1 MPTLAPVPRHGLQL
15 KFKRSRGFTMIEVLV
30 ALAIIAVAL
39 AASLRAVGAL
49 ATGEADLHRRL
60 LAGWSAD
67 NELAQLRLTH
77 TWPDIGTRTFDC
89 SQGNLKLICT
99 DRVSTTPNPIFRG
112 WKLSWSRLASP
123 AISRKWSWWWRM
135 KPAVRFRR
143 DARSVRRARGDR
155 GFTLIEML
163 VAIAILAVIAVLSW
177 RGLDQIMRGRTTITN
192 AMEDER
198 VVAQLFDQMRIDARQ
213 AATADGHRGLAGFI
227 VGGGLAGIDAHLVEQ
242 LRHHAFIFH
251 RVRNGRAAAHDL
263 VEPTPRQ
270 HRDHREDRDRDQH
283 LDQRKATNAT
293 IAPRAANV
301 PPRANGWFHSPP
313 P

>member
-99 DRVSTTPNPIFRG
+99 DRVSTTPNPIFRRVEVIVESPG
-112 WKLSWSRLASP
+112 ISGNLAQ
-123 AISRKWSWWWRM
+123 M
-135 KPAVRFRR
+135 V
-143 DARSVRRARGDR
+143 
-155 GFTLIEML
+155 M
-163 VAIAILAVIAVLSW
+163 
-177 RGLDQIMRGRTTITN
+177 
-192 AMEDER
+192 
-198 VVAQLFDQMRIDARQ
+198 VVANETSRSL
-213 AATADGHRGLAGFI
+213 
-227 VGGGLAGIDAHLVEQ
+227 
-242 LRHHAFIFH
+242 
-251 RVRNGRAAAHDL
+251 
-263 VEPTPRQ
+263 
-270 HRDHREDRDRDQH
+270 
-283 LDQRKATNAT
+283 
-293 IAPRAANV
+293 
-301 PPRANGWFHSPP
+301 
-313 P
+313 